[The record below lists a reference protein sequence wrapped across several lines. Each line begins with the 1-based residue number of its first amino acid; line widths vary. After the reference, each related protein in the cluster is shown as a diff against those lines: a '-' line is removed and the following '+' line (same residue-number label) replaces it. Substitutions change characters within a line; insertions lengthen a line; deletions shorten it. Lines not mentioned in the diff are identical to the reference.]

1 MKTLD
6 GKKALVLGGSRGI
19 GKAIVERFRK
29 EGAAVTFTYAGS
41 KEAAIDLAESSSST
55 ALKLDVSNREEI
67 ANFFADQGS
76 IDILVINA
84 GVFLMGDPLELD
96 PNDVDRMVDIN
107 VKAPYHAAVEAY
119 KTMSE
124 GGRIIVIGSVNADRI
139 PMAGASAYSMT
150 KAAIQG
156 MVQGLSRDFASK
168 EITVNNIQPGPT
180 DTDMNPADGPFSEV
194 MHSFMAQ
201 KRHGKPEE
209 IASLV
214 AYVAGPE
221 SGFITGSNLS
231 VDGGF
236 SA

>member
-29 EGAAVTFTYAGS
+29 EGASVTFTFAGS
-41 KEAAIDLAESSSST
+41 KKAALDLAESSSSS
-55 ALKLDVSNREEI
+55 ALKLDVSNRKELTSFI
-67 ANFFADQGS
+67 ADQGA

-84 GVFLMGDPLELD
+84 GIFLMGDPLELNPD
-96 PNDVDRMVDIN
+96 GIDRMVDVN

-119 KTMSE
+119 KNMSD

-168 EITVNNIQPGPT
+168 NVTVNNIQPGPT

-214 AYVAGPE
+214 SYVAGPE
-221 SGFITGSNLS
+221 SGFITGANLS
-231 VDGGF
+231 IDGGF

>member
-1 MKTLD
+1 MKTLN

-29 EGAAVTFTYAGS
+29 EGASVTFTFAGS
-41 KEAAIDLAESSSST
+41 KEAALNLAESSSST
-55 ALKLDVSNREEI
+55 AFQLDVSNRKELTSFI
-67 ANFFADQGS
+67 ADQGA

-84 GVFLMGDPLELD
+84 GVFLMGDPLELSPD
-96 PNDVDRMVDIN
+96 DIDRMVDVN
-107 VKAPYHAAVEAY
+107 VKGPYHAAVAAY
-119 KTMSE
+119 KDISD

-168 EITVNNIQPGPT
+168 NVTVNNIQPGPT
-180 DTDMNPADGPFSEV
+180 DTDMNPSDGPFSEV

-214 AYVAGPE
+214 SYIAGPE
-221 SGFITGSNLS
+221 SGFITGANLS
-231 VDGGF
+231 IDGGF